1 MTHDITTMA
10 SPPATTLSAG
20 LDYYKFTMSQL
31 QYEQMPAVQVTFGLI
46 NRSVVRLADMIDV
59 DAVRQQLD
67 TLRAVG
73 FGADELAYLA
83 GLRTSQGTPVFAP
96 RYLEWLSASRLP
108 AVEVWVDGDV
118 RVQTSG
124 AWPLVTFWETVVMS
138 AINQHYFAGYVRAHG
153 LSLADVYAEGMRR
166 LDAKI
171 AVLHQ
176 YPGIKIVDFGT
187 RRHFGFDWQTQ
198 VVAHLQRQCP
208 NQLIGTSNVA
218 LAQQFGLRPIG
229 TFAHEMPMV
238 YAAVAEHQ
246 GREVRDSHQRFL
258 HDWYA
263 RYGVDLSIALT
274 DTFGSGFFFH
284 DFTPTQAQTWRGVR
298 HDSGDPLAFGERVI
312 SFYQRHG
319 IDARTKTI
327 VFSDSLT
334 IERIVELYRRFEGRI
349 NVLFGWGTNL
359 TNDVGL
365 TPLNIVM
372 KTVSADG
379 VATVKLSDHVGKHTG
394 PQEKIERYKSAHFN
408 AVGH

>member
-1 MTHDITTMA
+1 
-10 SPPATTLSAG
+10 
-20 LDYYKFTMSQL
+20 
-31 QYEQMPAVQVTFGLI
+31 V
-46 NRSVVRLADMIDV
+46 NWLAQ
-59 DAVRQQLD
+59 AQ
-67 TLRAVG
+67 
-73 FGADELAYLA
+73 
-83 GLRTSQGTPVFAP
+83 
-96 RYLEWLSASRLP
+96 LP
-108 AVEVWVDGDV
+108 AVDVWVDDDL

-138 AINQHYFAGYVRAHG
+138 AINQHYFAGYVRQHG
-153 LSLADVYAEGMRR
+153 LNLADVYAEGMRR

-171 AVLHQ
+171 ALLQQ

-187 RRHFGFDWQTQ
+187 RRHFGFAWQTQ
-198 VVAHLQRQCP
+198 VVARLQQQCP
-208 NQLIGTSNVA
+208 SQLIGTSNVA
-218 LAQQFGLRPIG
+218 LAQRFGLRPIG

-238 YAAVAEHQ
+238 YAAMAEHH
-246 GREVRDSHQRFL
+246 GNDIRHSHQRFL

-284 DFTPTQAQTWRGVR
+284 DFTATQAQQWRGVR

-312 SFYQRHG
+312 GFYQRHG

-334 IERIVELYRRFEGRI
+334 VERIVELYRRFEGRI

-372 KTVSADG
+372 KTISADG
-379 VATVKLSDHVGKHTG
+379 VATVKLSDHVGKHMG
-394 PQEKIERYKSAHFN
+394 PKEKIERYKSAHFN
-408 AVGH
+408 AVG

>member
-1 MTHDITTMA
+1 MTQEMTTMA
-10 SPPATTLSAG
+10 HPCMTTLSAG

-31 QYEQMPAVQVTFGLI
+31 QYEQMPNVQVTFGLI
-46 NRSVVRLADMIDV
+46 NRSAVRLVDMIDI
-59 DAVRQQLD
+59 DALRHDLEVLRQ
-67 TLRAVG
+67 RG

-83 GLRTSQGTPVFAP
+83 GLRTSQGAPVFAP
-96 RYLEWLSASRLP
+96 AYLDWLAQAHLP
-108 AVEVWVDGDV
+108 AVEVWVDGDL

-138 AINQHYFAGYVRAHG
+138 AINQHYFAGYLRHHG
-153 LSLADVYAEGMRR
+153 LNLADVYAEGMRR

-171 AVLHQ
+171 ALLQQ

-198 VVAHLQRQCP
+198 VVAHMQQQCP

-246 GREVRDSHQRFL
+246 GREVRHSHQRFL

-274 DTFGSGFFFH
+274 DTFGSGFFFR
-284 DFTPTQAQTWRGVR
+284 DFTATQAQQWRGVR

-312 SFYQRHG
+312 GFYQRHG

-334 IERIVELYRRFEGRI
+334 VERIVELYRRFEGRI
-349 NVLFGWGTNL
+349 NVVFGWGTNL

-372 KTVSADG
+372 KTISADG
-379 VATVKLSDHVGKHTG
+379 VATVKLSDHVGKHMG

-408 AVGH
+408 AVV

>member
-1 MTHDITTMA
+1 MTQEMTIMTHPRM
-10 SPPATTLSAG
+10 TTLSAG

-31 QYEQMPAVQVTFGLI
+31 QYEQMPDVQVTFGLI
-46 NRSVVRLADMIDV
+46 NRSDVRLADMIDIDALRHDL
-59 DAVRQQLD
+59 DAVRQ
-67 TLRAVG
+67 RG

-83 GLRTSQGTPVFAP
+83 GLRTSQGMPVFAP
-96 RYLEWLSASRLP
+96 TYLSWLAQAQLP
-108 AVEVWVDGDV
+108 AVNIWVDDDL

-138 AINQHYFAGYVRAHG
+138 AINQHYFAGYLRQHG
-153 LSLADVYAEGMRR
+153 LNLADVYAEGMRR

-171 AVLHQ
+171 ALLQQ

-187 RRHFGFDWQTQ
+187 RRHFGYEWQTQ
-198 VVAHLQRQCP
+198 VVAHMQQLCP
-208 NQLIGTSNVA
+208 SQLVGTSNVA
-218 LAQQFGLRPIG
+218 LAQRFGLRPIG

-246 GREVRDSHQRFL
+246 GREVRHSHQRFL

-284 DFTPTQAQTWRGVR
+284 DFTATQAQQWRGVR

-312 SFYQRHG
+312 GFYQR

-334 IERIVELYRRFEGRI
+334 VERIVELYRRFEGRI

-372 KTVSADG
+372 KTISADG
-379 VATVKLSDHVGKHTG
+379 VATVKLSDHVGKHMG
-394 PQEKIERYKSAHFN
+394 PKEKIERYKSAHFN
-408 AVGH
+408 AVV

>member
-1 MTHDITTMA
+1 MTH
-10 SPPATTLSAG
+10 PHVTTLSAG

-31 QYEQMPAVQVTFGLI
+31 QYEQMPDVQVTFGLI
-46 NRSVVRLADMIDV
+46 NRSAVRLADMIDL
-59 DAVRQQLD
+59 DALRHDLDTVRQ
-67 TLRAVG
+67 RG

-96 RYLEWLSASRLP
+96 AYVNWLAQAQLP
-108 AVEVWVDGDV
+108 AVDVWVDGDL

-138 AINQHYFAGYVRAHG
+138 AINQHYFAGYVRQHG
-153 LSLADVYAEGMRR
+153 LNLAYVYAEGIRR

-171 AVLHQ
+171 ALLQQ

-198 VVAHLQRQCP
+198 VVARLQQQCP
-208 NQLIGTSNVA
+208 SQLIGTSNVA
-218 LAQQFGLRPIG
+218 LAQRFGLRPIG

-238 YAAVAEHQ
+238 YAAVAEHH
-246 GREVRDSHQRFL
+246 GHDIRHSHQRFL
-258 HDWYA
+258 YDWYA

-284 DFTPTQAQTWRGVR
+284 DFTATQAQQWRGVR

-312 SFYQRHG
+312 GFYQRHG
-319 IDARTKTI
+319 VDARTKTI

-334 IERIVELYRRFEGRI
+334 VERIVELYRRFAGRI

-372 KTVSADG
+372 KTISADG
-379 VATVKLSDHVGKHTG
+379 VATVKLSDHAGKHMG
-394 PQEKIERYKSAHFN
+394 PKEKIERYKSAHFN
-408 AVGH
+408 AVG